1 MTTAVVV
8 GSGAR
13 EHALA
18 WGLRADGVE
27 VTVSPGNAG
36 MAAHGFRCVSTSP
49 VDLTADLFVIGP
61 EVPLVAGLA
70 DILRR
75 QGKVVF
81 GPGADGAQLEGSK
94 AFMKKF
100 LADANVATAHYGA
113 FDSLDEALRYV
124 RSMSPP
130 YVIKT
135 DGLAAGKGVLV
146 TNSLVEAENDI
157 REKLSGAAF
166 GPAGTTVIIE
176 EGLDGDE
183 CSLLV
188 LVDGQRA
195 VPLVPARDYKR
206 VGDGDHGPNT
216 GGMGAFAP
224 LGVDDALVDVT
235 MTTIIE
241 PTMREL
247 RRRQIDYRGVLYA
260 GLMVTPRGPKLLEYN
275 VRFGDPETEVIVPLM
290 GRGLFDVLDATARGS
305 VPAQPINEHGAC
317 VTVVLAADGYPQSPR
332 SGDVITGLGS
342 DGQLATPRDGVTVFH
357 AGTRQRPSGEFETAG
372 GRVLAVTA
380 VAEKRSIARQRAYDA
395 AQQISFAGMVM
406 RTDIAEKG

>member
-146 TNSLVEAENDI
+146 TNSQI
-157 REKLSGAAF
+157 G
-166 GPAGTTVIIE
+166 
-176 EGLDGDE
+176 
-183 CSLLV
+183 
-188 LVDGQRA
+188 RA
-195 VPLVPARDYKR
+195 HV
-206 VGDGDHGPNT
+206 
-216 GGMGAFAP
+216 
-224 LGVDDALVDVT
+224 
-235 MTTIIE
+235 
-241 PTMREL
+241 
-247 RRRQIDYRGVLYA
+247 
-260 GLMVTPRGPKLLEYN
+260 
-275 VRFGDPETEVIVPLM
+275 
-290 GRGLFDVLDATARGS
+290 
-305 VPAQPINEHGAC
+305 
-317 VTVVLAADGYPQSPR
+317 
-332 SGDVITGLGS
+332 
-342 DGQLATPRDGVTVFH
+342 
-357 AGTRQRPSGEFETAG
+357 
-372 GRVLAVTA
+372 
-380 VAEKRSIARQRAYDA
+380 
-395 AQQISFAGMVM
+395 
-406 RTDIAEKG
+406 

>member
-1 MTTAVVV
+1 VTTAVVV

-18 WGLRADGVE
+18 WGLRQDGIE

-36 MAAHGFRCVSTSP
+36 MAAHGFRCVTTSP
-49 VDLTADLFVIGP
+49 VDLSADLFVIGP

-70 DILRR
+70 DVLRQ

-94 AFMKKF
+94 AYMKKF
-100 LADANVATAHYGA
+100 LADANVATAAYGA
-113 FDSLDEALRYV
+113 FDDLDDALRYV

-146 TNSLVEAENDI
+146 THSLTEAENDI

-166 GPAGTTVIIE
+166 GPAGTTVVIE
-176 EGLDGDE
+176 EGLIGEE

-195 VPLVPARDYKR
+195 VPLVPARDFKR
-206 VGDGDHGPNT
+206 VGNGDSGPNT

-224 LGVDDALVDVT
+224 LNVADALIDAT

-247 RRRQIDYRGVLYA
+247 RRRAINYRGVLYA
-260 GLMVTPRGPKLLEYN
+260 GLMVTTQGPKLLEYN

-290 GRGLFDVLDATARGS
+290 GHGLFAALHATARGT
-305 VPAQPINEHGAC
+305 VPDEVTTEHSAC
-317 VTVVLAADGYPQSPR
+317 VTIVLAADGYPSSPR
-332 SGDVITGLGS
+332 TGDVIEGLAPN
-342 DGQLATPRDGVTVFH
+342 GQLKAPRDGVIIFH
-357 AGTRQRPSGEFETAG
+357 AGTRQRPTGEFETAG
-372 GRVLAVTA
+372 GRVLAITA
-380 VAEKRSIARQRAYDA
+380 VADKRSVARRMAYDA